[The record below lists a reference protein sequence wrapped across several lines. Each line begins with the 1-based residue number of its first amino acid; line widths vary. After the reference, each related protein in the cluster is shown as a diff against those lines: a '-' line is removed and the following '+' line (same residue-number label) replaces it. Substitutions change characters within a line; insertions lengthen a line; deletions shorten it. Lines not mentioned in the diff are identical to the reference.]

1 MELRNL
7 HGGVAVAA
15 PIHGA
20 NSREQISSG
29 ARSRRSDP
37 YALATGPAAVRRLH
51 LLHKIYAP
59 AGKRVLLEAGLREG
73 MRVADFG
80 CGVGVISRMFAEIV
94 GPAGEVVGID
104 VNKAQ
109 LEEAANWCDETG
121 LRNSSFVAASAE
133 NTGLPPNSFDLVY
146 CRFLLLHLQ
155 DPTSCLR
162 EMRRVLKPG
171 GVLVIEDGDLR
182 SAGSIPPTAQNEFAN
197 LFSRFEP
204 LRGLNYSIAN
214 DLYRLVRQ
222 AGFRDLR
229 VDIHQPALLEEE
241 DRHFLQWSVAEAGEA
256 FVNAGLTSYEE
267 LELTLMEM
275 KQASFDPGVLILAP
289 RMFIVSATKPAR

>member
-1 MELRNL
+1 MELHNL
-7 HGGVAVAA
+7 NGGA
-15 PIHGA
+15 PSVTPIPGA
-20 NSREQISSG
+20 NCGEQISSG
-29 ARSRRSDP
+29 GEIGRSGP

-51 LLHKIYAP
+51 LLHRIYAP
-59 AGKRVLLEAGLREG
+59 AGKRVLLKAGLREG

-80 CGVGVISRMFAEIV
+80 CGVGMVSRMLAEIV

-104 VNKAQ
+104 VDKAQ
-109 LEEAANWCDETG
+109 LEEAANWCAEIG

-133 NTGLPPNSFDLVY
+133 NTGLPRNSFDLVY
-146 CRFLLLHLQ
+146 CRFLLLHLP
-155 DPTSCLR
+155 DPISCLR
-162 EMRRVLKPG
+162 EMRRILRPG
-171 GVLVIEDGDLR
+171 GILVVEDGDLR
-182 SAGSIPPTAQNEFAN
+182 SACSIPPSAQNEFAN
-197 LFSRFEP
+197 LFARFEP

-214 DLYRLVRQ
+214 DLYHLVRET
-222 AGFRDLR
+222 GFRDLR

-241 DRHFLQWSVAEAGEA
+241 ERYFLQWSVAEAGAA
-256 FVNAGLTSYEE
+256 FVNAGLTTYEE

>member
-1 MELRNL
+1 MELRNRN
-7 HGGVAVAA
+7 GEAASAASTPGV
-15 PIHGA
+15 
-20 NSREQISSG
+20 SCREEISSG
-29 ARSRRSDP
+29 ARIGRPGS
-37 YALATGPAAVRRLH
+37 YALAAGPAAVRRLH

-59 AGKRVLLEAGLREG
+59 AGRRALLEAGLREG

-80 CGVGVISRMFAEIV
+80 CGVGLASRMLAEIV
-94 GPAGEVVGID
+94 GPAGEVTGVD

-109 LEEAANWCDETG
+109 LQEAAKWCAESG
-121 LRNSSFVAASAE
+121 LRNWSSVAASAE
-133 NTGLPPNSFDLVY
+133 NTGLPANSFDLAY
-146 CRFLLLHLQ
+146 CRFLLLHLP
-155 DPTSCLR
+155 DPSSCLC
-162 EMRRVLKPG
+162 EMRRILRPG
-171 GVLVIEDGDLR
+171 GILVVEDGDLR

-214 DLYRLVRQ
+214 DLYHLVRD
-222 AGFRDLR
+222 AGFRELR
-229 VDIHQPALLEEE
+229 VDIHQPALLEDE
-241 DRHFLQWSVAEAGEA
+241 DRYFLQWSVAEAGDA

-289 RMFIVSATKPAR
+289 RMSIVSATKPAR